1 MADSTNPNEEAKP
14 LKIANGPDP
23 EELLK
28 KLGIPSKAPAAAPLV
43 PVEGDATITPPQS
56 DLVEPALEPKKPKPV
71 KAPKPVSAVNLLEKL
86 AAKQAND
93 ELKKQTE
100 ELLTP
105 LELSPFE
112 KAIAQHL
119 DVCGGVIDRSQFVL
133 EAFVSKKLLAY
144 ALKAEPP
151 LLSTET
157 LLEMWI
163 NPKFKTTRPA
173 IEKALKNA
181 KTDSPSEFDS
191 DVMAKLR
198 SIFHSQDE
206 KIIAAWLE
214 NLILPLQV
222 MVSSSDGAALL
233 ETLYGKFDPKK
244 GASAGLRDLL
254 STSIEWL
261 TQSQNLAQLDQA
273 ITDAS
278 GLSAG
283 PYARIVHATRKMPFK
298 VGSARYSFVVS
309 LLKSRERKTVTFL
322 AQTGIFDDFTLDGIG
337 LLAANE
343 EAFAHISSNET
354 VLGAI
359 KDECR
364 RRLKSEDIAKVHY
377 WLLKYPNVRQWLT
390 DAQLLQRL
398 RPQDDY
404 LSRLLFEEGRRV
416 GELEAGERSDREVND
431 LKEEIRVSDLEKKKL
446 SADLHSLA
454 ERFDELELRLRNAA
468 NSAQGAKDDQIRQAQ
483 IDSVKVLIEFMNSIE
498 MSSSIDGSVRSS
510 LEATRAKLKSF
521 GVAWRHEIGSV
532 VPFTAQD
539 HLSSGLKDGAMVQI
553 LTPCYYLLNTS
564 TQIALV
570 KARVLPQ

>member
-23 EELLK
+23 DELLE
-28 KLGIPSKAPAAAPLV
+28 KLGIPSKAPAAAPHV
-43 PVEGDATITPPQS
+43 PVEVDVAITAPQS
-56 DLVEPALEPKKPKPV
+56 DLIEPALEPKKPKPS
-71 KAPKPVSAVNLLEKL
+71 KMPKPVSALNLLEKL
-86 AAKQAND
+86 AAKQTND
-93 ELKKQTE
+93 ELKKQTK
-100 ELLTP
+100 ELLAQ

-112 KAIAQHL
+112 MAIAQHL
-119 DVCGGVIDRSQFVL
+119 DVADGEIDRSQFVL
-133 EAFVSKKLLAY
+133 EAFASKKLLAY
-144 ALKAEPP
+144 ALKVEPP

-157 LLEMWI
+157 LLDLWL
-163 NPKFKTTRPA
+163 NPKFKAVRSA
-173 IEKALKNA
+173 VEKALKNV
-181 KTDSPSEFDS
+181 KTVSPSELDS
-191 DVMAKLR
+191 EAIAKLR
-198 SIFHSQDE
+198 SLLRTQDE
-206 KIIAAWLE
+206 KIISAWLE

-222 MVSSSDGAALL
+222 KMSSSDGAALL
-233 ETLYGKFDPKK
+233 ENLYGKFDPKK

-254 STSIEWL
+254 ATSIEWL
-261 TQSQNLAQLDQA
+261 AQSQNLAQLDQA

-343 EAFAHISSNET
+343 ETFAHISSNET

-416 GELEAGERSDREVND
+416 GELEASERSEVEVTG
-431 LKEEIRVSDLEKKKL
+431 LKDEIRASDLEKKKL
-446 SADLHSLA
+446 TAELEYLS
-454 ERFDELELRLRNAA
+454 ERFAELEQRLRNAA

-498 MSSSIDGSVRSS
+498 ISSNIDGGTRSS

-521 GVAWRHEIGSV
+521 GVAWRHEIGSI

-539 HLSSGLKDGAMVQI
+539 HLSSGLQDGAMVQI
-553 LTPCYYLLNTS
+553 LTPCYYLQNTP

>member
-23 EELLK
+23 EELLE
-28 KLGIPSKAPAAAPLV
+28 KLGIPSKAPAAAPHV
-43 PVEGDATITPPQS
+43 PVEGDVAITAPQS
-56 DLVEPALEPKKPKPV
+56 DLIEPALEPKEPKPS
-71 KAPKPVSAVNLLEKL
+71 KIPKPVSALNLLEKL
-86 AAKQAND
+86 AAKQTND
-93 ELKKQTE
+93 ELKKQTK
-100 ELLTP
+100 ELLAQ

-112 KAIAQHL
+112 MAIAQHL
-119 DVCGGVIDRSQFVL
+119 DVADGEIDRSQFVL
-133 EAFVSKKLLAY
+133 EAFASKKLLAY
-144 ALKAEPP
+144 ALKVEPP

-157 LLEMWI
+157 LLDMWL
-163 NPKFKTTRPA
+163 NPKFKAVRSA
-173 IEKALKNA
+173 VEKALKNV
-181 KTDSPSEFDS
+181 KTVSPSELDS
-191 DVMAKLR
+191 EAIAKLR
-198 SIFHSQDE
+198 SLLRTQDE
-206 KIIAAWLE
+206 KIISAWLE

-222 MVSSSDGAALL
+222 KMSSSDGAALL
-233 ETLYGKFDPKK
+233 ENLYGKFDPKK

-254 STSIEWL
+254 ATSIEWL
-261 TQSQNLAQLDQA
+261 AQSQNLAQLDQA

-343 EAFAHISSNET
+343 ETFAHISSNET

-416 GELEAGERSDREVND
+416 GELEASERSEVEVTG
-431 LKEEIRVSDLEKKKL
+431 LKDEIRASDLEKKKL
-446 SADLHSLA
+446 TAELESLS
-454 ERFDELELRLRNAA
+454 ERFAELEQRLRNAA

-498 MSSSIDGSVRSS
+498 ISTSIDGGTRSS

-521 GVAWRHEIGSV
+521 GVAWRHEIGSI

-539 HLSSGLKDGAMVQI
+539 HLSSGLQDGAMVQI
-553 LTPCYYLLNTS
+553 LTPCYYLQNTP
-564 TQIALV
+564 TKIALV

>member
-1 MADSTNPNEEAKP
+1 MVDSNNPGEEAESI
-14 LKIANGPDP
+14 KIANGKDLDQ
-23 EELLK
+23 LLSERG
-28 KLGIPSKAPAAAPLV
+28 LPLKAPTTAPHV
-43 PVEGDATITPPQS
+43 PIESVVNIEPAQF
-56 DLVEPALEPKKPKPV
+56 DLIEPALEPKKPKPS
-71 KAPKPVSAVNLLEKL
+71 KMPKPVSALNLLEKL
-86 AAKQAND
+86 AAKQTND
-93 ELKKQTE
+93 ELKKQTK
-100 ELLTP
+100 ELLAQ

-112 KAIAQHL
+112 MAIAQHL
-119 DVCGGVIDRSQFVL
+119 DVADGEIDRSQFVL
-133 EAFVSKKLLAY
+133 EAFASKKLLAY
-144 ALKAEPP
+144 ALKVEPP

-157 LLEMWI
+157 LLDMWL
-163 NPKFKTTRPA
+163 NPKFKAVRSA
-173 IEKALKNA
+173 VEKALKNV
-181 KTDSPSEFDS
+181 KTVSPSELDS
-191 DVMAKLR
+191 EAIAKLR
-198 SIFHSQDE
+198 SLLRTQDE
-206 KIIAAWLE
+206 KIISAWLE

-222 MVSSSDGAALL
+222 KMSSSDGAALL
-233 ETLYGKFDPKK
+233 ENLYGKFDPKK

-254 STSIEWL
+254 ATSIEWL
-261 TQSQNLAQLDQA
+261 AQSQNLAQLDQA

-343 EAFAHISSNET
+343 ETFAHISSNEA

-416 GELEAGERSDREVND
+416 GELEASERSEVEVTG
-431 LKEEIRVSDLEKKKL
+431 LKDEIRASDLEKKKL
-446 SADLHSLA
+446 TAELESLS
-454 ERFDELELRLRNAA
+454 ERFAELEQRLRNAA

-498 MSSSIDGSVRSS
+498 ISTSIDGGTRSS

-521 GVAWRHEIGSV
+521 GVAWRHEIGSI

-539 HLSSGLKDGAMVQI
+539 HLSSGLQDGAMVQI
-553 LTPCYYLLNTS
+553 LTPCYYLQNTP